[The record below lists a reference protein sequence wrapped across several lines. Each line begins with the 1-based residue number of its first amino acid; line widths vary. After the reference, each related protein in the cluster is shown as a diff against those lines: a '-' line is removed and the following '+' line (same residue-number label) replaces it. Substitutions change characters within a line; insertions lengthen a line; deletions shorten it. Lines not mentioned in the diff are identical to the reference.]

1 MRALLFFIFLLSSH
15 SVSSAENDFDKVCD
29 FFKKLDSALIQRKM
43 TTTQK
48 AKFISELVTK
58 ELKSD
63 SAARQAWEV
72 IGYAVPNE
80 RYEIYQSTA
89 KELLKS
95 NWQCSFMEKHI
106 SSTGD

>member
-29 FFKKLDSALIQRKM
+29 FFKKLDSALIQRN
-43 TTTQK
+43 
-48 AKFISELVTK
+48 
-58 ELKSD
+58 
-63 SAARQAWEV
+63 AARQAWEV